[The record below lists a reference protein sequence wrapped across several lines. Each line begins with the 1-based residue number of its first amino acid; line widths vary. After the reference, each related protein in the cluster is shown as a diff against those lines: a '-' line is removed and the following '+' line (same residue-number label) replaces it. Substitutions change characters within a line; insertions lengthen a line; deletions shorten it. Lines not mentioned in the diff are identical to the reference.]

1 METNVLL
8 KTMPVGEIEG
18 SFFVPS
24 YQRGYRWTNVQVET
38 LLNDI
43 WESCERNEKTYCLQ
57 PIVVKNDGHEQ
68 FELIDGQQ
76 RLTTLL
82 IIYKCIDNS
91 WNNFS
96 LTYETRQGNVE
107 FLNHI
112 DDEAK
117 ADDNIDFFFM
127 HRAFMAIK
135 NWFAN
140 KKENVISD
148 VVQIMKNSLDK
159 YVKVI
164 WYEMKSGTREDAT
177 KLFTRLNIGRIP
189 LTNAELIKAL
199 FLGRNVE
206 KNNKQLEEKRQ
217 LEVSLQWDLIER
229 ELHDD
234 SFWSFLTNE
243 DAAKYPTRIELL
255 FDFYASQ
262 RENKKDPFSIFLFFN
277 DKKNVCNDLS
287 KLWEENVRYF
297 YKLKEWY
304 TKNSYYHKIGYL
316 IASGSMK
323 MSDIIALTD
332 GKKKKVQ
339 EDILDEIIR
348 KSIAFNKSYSE
359 LNYEKDYDEI
369 WKLLLLFNVIS
380 VYKNGG
386 HSRFP
391 FNEFKTEKWS
401 LEHIHAQHS
410 EKLNKKE
417 QWITRLKEN
426 IESIKEYVKV
436 QTDDEKKQRAN
447 KVSNIIEKELEDE
460 ESITKESFTQLDDEY
475 VSSIFG
481 NESSSIHTLSNM
493 ALLQV
498 EANSALNNSTF
509 DVKRRK
515 IIEFDKDGVY
525 IPYCTRMVFLKYYTL
540 ETSDQLSYFFWN
552 EKDKAAYINN
562 MNSVLSP
569 YLKEKIIY
577 VSE

>member
-1 METNVLL
+1 
-8 KTMPVGEIEG
+8 MPVGEIEG

-82 IIYKCIDNS
+82 IIYKCIDSS

-447 KVSNIIEKELEDE
+447 KVSNKIEKELEDE
-460 ESITKESFTQLDDEY
+460 ESITRESFTKLDDEY

>member
-1 METNVLL
+1 
-8 KTMPVGEIEG
+8 MPVGEIEG

-24 YQRGYRWTNVQVET
+24 YQRGYRWTNVQVEA

-112 DDEAK
+112 DDEAM

-287 KLWEENVRYF
+287 KLWEENVGYF

-447 KVSNIIEKELEDE
+447 KVSNKIEKELEDE
-460 ESITKESFTQLDDEY
+460 ESITKESFTKLDDEY

-552 EKDKAAYINN
+552 EKDKAAYINK

>member
-1 METNVLL
+1 
-8 KTMPVGEIEG
+8 MPVGEIEG

-229 ELHDD
+229 ELHND

-447 KVSNIIEKELEDE
+447 KVSNKIEKELEDE
-460 ESITKESFTQLDDEY
+460 ESITRESFTKLDDEY

>member
-1 METNVLL
+1 
-8 KTMPVGEIEG
+8 MPVGEIEG

-82 IIYKCIDNS
+82 IIYKCIDSS

-229 ELHDD
+229 ELHND

-447 KVSNIIEKELEDE
+447 KVSNKIEKELEDE
-460 ESITKESFTQLDDEY
+460 ESITRESFTKLDDEY

>member
-1 METNVLL
+1 
-8 KTMPVGEIEG
+8 MPVGEIEG

-24 YQRGYRWTNVQVET
+24 YQRGYRWTNVQVEA

-82 IIYKCIDNS
+82 IIYKCIDSS

-112 DDEAK
+112 DDEAM

-127 HRAFMAIK
+127 HRALMAIK

-332 GKKKKVQ
+332 RKKKKVQ

-447 KVSNIIEKELEDE
+447 KVSNKIEKELEDE
-460 ESITKESFTQLDDEY
+460 ESITKESFTKLDDEY

>member
-1 METNVLL
+1 
-8 KTMPVGEIEG
+8 MPVGEIEG

-140 KKENVISD
+140 KKENIISD
-148 VVQIMKNSLDK
+148 VVQIMKNSFDK

-229 ELHDD
+229 ELHND

>member
-1 METNVLL
+1 
-8 KTMPVGEIEG
+8 MPVGEIEG

-24 YQRGYRWTNVQVET
+24 YQRGYRWTNVQVEA

-96 LTYETRQGNVE
+96 LTYETRLGNVE

-112 DDEAK
+112 DDEAM

-229 ELHDD
+229 ELHND

-447 KVSNIIEKELEDE
+447 KVSNKIEKELEDE
-460 ESITKESFTQLDDEY
+460 ESITKESFTKLDDEY

-552 EKDKAAYINN
+552 EKDKAAYINK